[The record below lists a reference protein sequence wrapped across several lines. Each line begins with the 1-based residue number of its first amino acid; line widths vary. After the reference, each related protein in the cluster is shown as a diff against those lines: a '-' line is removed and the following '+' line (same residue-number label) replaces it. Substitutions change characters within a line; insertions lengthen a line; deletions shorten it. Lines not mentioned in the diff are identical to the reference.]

1 MKITDEGT
9 LLLSMAIVRQAGKD
23 YINSYRYKTGECHLY
38 GREEL
43 EKFFTSDWY
52 EQLTDVDG
60 RYIMNKIKRMAERKE
75 RRK

>member
-1 MKITDEGT
+1 MKITDEGA

-23 YINSYRYKTGECHLY
+23 YMNSYRYKTGECHLY

-52 EQLTDVDG
+52 EQLTDIDSG
-60 RYIMNKIKRMAERKE
+60 YIMNEIKKE
-75 RRK
+75 AKRRGLKV